1 MNRLREKAFRLPLVL
16 VLLNVFGPRKISS
29 LVFFSMISFS
39 MGSKV
44 YRTWQKVLMA
54 KSPRD
59 TGSPSSAA
67 MYVFNRW
74 FYLIRW
80 LQSSDEQTTSIVMTV
95 TYGKRAHKIL
105 NNRHLWVN
113 ALIYWQ
119 GGADCHLLQNR
130 HMIYEVLANFTK
142 VGQPGNYLYAFLI

>member
-67 MYVFNRW
+67 MYVFNR
-74 FYLIRW
+74 
-80 LQSSDEQTTSIVMTV
+80 
-95 TYGKRAHKIL
+95 
-105 NNRHLWVN
+105 
-113 ALIYWQ
+113 
-119 GGADCHLLQNR
+119 
-130 HMIYEVLANFTK
+130 
-142 VGQPGNYLYAFLI
+142 